1 MALLPLNALRSIG
14 QYNSSD
20 YFAILGLPVN
30 ANTLQIRQRYLN
42 IVRNLHPDI
51 YGRTVEEKHKACEY
65 LAKLVS
71 PAYNMLMF
79 ERERAEYLALLK
91 LIAKRL
97 MKRELKIAPKSEFAR
112 KLLHS
117 PSEPHYLHSVEAI
130 AKLQYQ
136 SLDHILEYTDQ
147 LGELN
152 LIYSMYQEGYHPS
165 LFEPGQD
172 VSCTLNLPA
181 LPTLPRLPPPQT
193 VRNNQASPASQL
205 RGSQAQLAN
214 RVQSYLRLVE
224 DYFNENPSGASDCV
238 SDRLPNYLQLAECY
252 ISQKQWMMAWG
263 VLHTA
268 LQLDPTNS
276 KCHALLGIVYL
287 NQDLVGMAK
296 ISFQQALKINPREP
310 LALKHIVR
318 CLIPRRNTFYE
329 YIRGN
334 GFFGWL
340 GGSQVNDRH

>member
-1 MALLPLNALRSIG
+1 MSLLPLSSLRSIG

-51 YGRTVEEKHKACEY
+51 YGRTVEEKHRACEY

-97 MKRELKIAPKSEFAR
+97 MKRELKIAPKSELAR

-117 PSEPHYLHSVEAI
+117 PSEPHYMHSVEAI

-165 LFEPGQD
+165 LF
-172 VSCTLNLPA
+172 
-181 LPTLPRLPPPQT
+181 
-193 VRNNQASPASQL
+193 
-205 RGSQAQLAN
+205 
-214 RVQSYLRLVE
+214 
-224 DYFNENPSGASDCV
+224 
-238 SDRLPNYLQLAECY
+238 
-252 ISQKQWMMAWG
+252 
-263 VLHTA
+263 
-268 LQLDPTNS
+268 
-276 KCHALLGIVYL
+276 
-287 NQDLVGMAK
+287 
-296 ISFQQALKINPREP
+296 
-310 LALKHIVR
+310 
-318 CLIPRRNTFYE
+318 
-329 YIRGN
+329 
-334 GFFGWL
+334 
-340 GGSQVNDRH
+340 